1 MLLQV
6 PVFLQPDTEEDKQ
19 SKQAIRQT
27 LLDLGKQLQCETKA
41 RK

>member
-6 PVFLQPDTEEDKQ
+6 PDFLQPDTEEDKQ
-19 SKQAIRQT
+19 LKQDIWQT
-27 LLDLGKQLQCETKA
+27 FLDLGKQLQCETTA